1 MSFTVHAQTSE
12 DSLQQPGHLRMKQ
25 LQNENEQLQQALAS
39 LQQEL
44 QRLFDLSTRC
54 PRICSIF
61 LSKDHFTPRRHAL
74 LTLRHHCRAGQSGDS
89 AARQALSPRRTAF
102 KSLLK
107 KGAAAGKENNGG
119 QTESFDTT
127 KLQQQLQLQSQTL
140 CDVAA
145 AVGVTPGAEGSSL
158 RVLCLQVRAVG
169 SCGCSARF

>member
-1 MSFTVHAQTSE
+1 MLH
-12 DSLQQPGHLRMKQ
+12 HL
-25 LQNENEQLQQALAS
+25 
-39 LQQEL
+39 
-44 QRLFDLSTRC
+44 
-54 PRICSIF
+54 
-61 LSKDHFTPRRHAL
+61 
-74 LTLRHHCRAGQSGDS
+74 CRAGQSGDS

-119 QTESFDTT
+119 QTESLDTT

-158 RVLCLQVRAVG
+158 RVLCLQVCAVG
-169 SCGCSARF
+169 SCGCSAPC